1 MKEIYRPSLWFQLI
15 LASVVGI
22 LVYNTSVHA
31 EDTEEWMPDPNLRQ
45 AVRETLALPAG
56 TPLTKERMRQLRL
69 LDASHKGI
77 FDLTGLE
84 FATALEKLH
93 LRGNENQVTD
103 LRPIAN
109 LTHLVNLR
117 LSHNKKQP
125 GYVPITNLDLQS
137 LARLINLETLELA
150 GHAISDITPLAGLKN
165 LRELFLSRN
174 QITDLTGVEFATN
187 LSVLHIDMN
196 PITDLRPL
204 APLIQLVELHFW
216 HIPANPTNLDLRPL
230 VKLTNLEVLSLE
242 GNGISDISPLSNLKK
257 LRALDLTRNH
267 IEDIQPLAG
276 LTQLHT
282 LFIQRNPITDFTP
295 LIGLSLT
302 KLKYDG
308 VEQPTGQTDLAAV
321 WMPDAAL
328 RAAVRGDLGLLPG
341 VPLTKEKLKRFSSLN
356 VADKGISDL
365 TGLEFATN
373 LRVLHVSKN
382 PITDLRPLAPLIQ
395 LVELHFWHIPANP
408 TNLDLRPLA
417 KLTNLEKLSLQGNGI
432 SDISPLAGLINLRQ
446 LHLVDNH
453 IADVNP
459 LAELTNLQGLWITRN
474 WARDFSMLT
483 HLNLTTFEREEL
495 CIIKPLGPS
504 IVDRIASRN
513 LPSVFQAWDPLIEP
527 NNTKPI
533 FPWDNEEIYTE
544 RLTRHDLHFSP
555 FFELKWYT
563 TPENPYYGLSTRL
576 SGKLDRAKEIHQERL
591 RQNPSM
597 VFLAEVRLHNLVS
610 LNALPSDSKF
620 WLRSAGGENLKNS
633 VPWDEYFLNI
643 LNPELQQHLID
654 RIIGIAEC
662 GLFDGVM
669 LDGLFLHGAY
679 YAGNVH
685 IGREEEVIAA
695 HANILKGVR
704 ERVRDDFL
712 ILVNGAITKLTHYT
726 EYINGAFM
734 EINPDYQNHYSD
746 KLLRKIEDT
755 LRWNEENF
763 RYPQINSLCAR
774 GFGQYPPDAPENK
787 RWMRLFTTL
796 SLTCSDGYVL
806 FPTGRA
812 QFFNGFDEK
821 GALIRN
827 RKEHIWY
834 DFWDAPL
841 GQPVGGDETKG
852 KTYEDIN
859 GLFIREF
866 TNGWA
871 VYNRSGMAQEIEFSE
886 EVSGWDSG
894 VKDQHRH
901 TLADLDGEIYL
912 KAETPPTAD
921 VNGDGI
927 VNIQDLVI
935 VANAFGEAEPDING
949 DGVVNIQDLVIVANA
964 F

>member
-1 MKEIYRPSLWFQLI
+1 MSYKIFKVKYFI
-15 LASVVGI
+15 IAVVGI
-22 LVYNTSVHA
+22 LTCAPFVYA
-31 EDTEEWMPDPNLRQ
+31 EDAEKWMPDADLRR
-45 AVRETLALPAG
+45 AVRETLTLPAG
-56 TPLTKERMRQLRL
+56 TPLTQEKMQQLHL
-69 LDASHKGI
+69 LKASQKGI
-77 FDLTGLE
+77 LDLTGLE
-84 FATALEKLH
+84 
-93 LRGNENQVTD
+93 
-103 LRPIAN
+103 
-109 LTHLVNLR
+109 
-117 LSHNKKQP
+117 S
-125 GYVPITNLDLQS
+125 
-137 LARLINLETLELA
+137 
-150 GHAISDITPLAGLKN
+150 
-165 LRELFLSRN
+165 
-174 QITDLTGVEFATN
+174 ATN
-187 LSVLHIDMN
+187 LRVLHIDRN
-196 PITDLRPL
+196 PIIDLRPL
-204 APLIQLVELHFW
+204 ANLTQLQQLHFW
-216 HIPANPTNLDLRPL
+216 HSPPRPTNPDLGPL
-230 VKLTNLEVLSLE
+230 THLINLEVLSLE

-257 LRALDLTRNH
+257 LRSLDLTRNY

-308 VEQPTGQTDLAAV
+308 VEQPTGQTDLASV

-341 VPLTKEKLKRFSSLN
+341 VPLTKEKLQRLSSLN
-356 VADKGISDL
+356 VADKGISDI

-373 LRVLHVSKN
+373 LRELHLSLN
-382 PITDLRPLAPLIQ
+382 PITDLRPLAHLMQ

-408 TNLDLRPLA
+408 INLDLRPLA

-453 IADVNP
+453 IADVSP
-459 LAELTNLQGLWITRN
+459 LAELTNLQGLWITGN

-495 CIIKPLGPS
+495 CIIKSLGPS

-513 LPSVFQAWDPLIEP
+513 LPSVFQAWDHLIEP

-555 FFELKWYT
+555 FFALEWHT

-576 SGKLDRAKEIHQERL
+576 SGKLDRAKEIRQERL
-591 RQNPSM
+591 QQNPNM
-597 VFLAEVRLHNLVS
+597 VFLAEVRLHNLAS

-620 WLRSAGGENLKNS
+620 WLRSASGENLKNN

-654 RIIGIAEC
+654 RIVGIAEC

-669 LDGLFLHGAY
+669 LDGLLLHGAY
-679 YAGNVH
+679 YAGKAH
-685 IGREEEVIAA
+685 IGREEKVIAA
-695 HANILKGVR
+695 HENILKGVR

-712 ILVNGAITKLTHYT
+712 ILVNGSITKLTHYT

-734 EINPDYQNHYSD
+734 EMNPDYQNRYSD

-755 LRWNEENF
+755 LSWNEENF
-763 RYPQINSLCAR
+763 RHPRINSLSTR
-774 GFGQYPPDAPENK
+774 GFGQYPPDALENK

-812 QFFNGFDEK
+812 EFFNGFDEK
-821 GALIRN
+821 GALIA

-841 GQPVGGDETKG
+841 GRSIGGDETKG
-852 KTYEDIN
+852 VLYETPKGEEIE

-871 VYNRSGMAQEIEFSE
+871 VYNRSGKDRLIKLPEKGTGFA
-886 EVSGWDSG
+886 SG
-894 VKDQHRH
+894 VENKLWH
-901 TLADLDGEIYL
+901 TIGDLDGEIYL
-912 KAETPPTAD
+912 KSESGLETPPTTDVNADGIVNILDLVAVANAFGKDAPD
-921 VNGDGI
+921 VNGDGT
-927 VNIQDLVI
+927 VNVLDLVA
-935 VANAFGEAEPDING
+935 VANAFE
-949 DGVVNIQDLVIVANA
+949 
-964 F
+964 